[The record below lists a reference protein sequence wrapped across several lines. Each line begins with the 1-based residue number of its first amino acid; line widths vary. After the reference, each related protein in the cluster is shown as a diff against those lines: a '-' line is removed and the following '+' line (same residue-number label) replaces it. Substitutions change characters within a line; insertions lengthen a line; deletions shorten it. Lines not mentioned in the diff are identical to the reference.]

1 MRHIFCF
8 LLTGLTLYG
17 CTVPRPAPV
26 ESRAVKPQEKPTDF
40 YSNSDRR
47 KEEKNGHYFVQ
58 EGDTLFGIA
67 LAFGQNWRDIASW
80 NSLSDPDK
88 ISVGQK
94 LRVKPLT
101 ENLAGAVSIPLE
113 TQNGSQVQ
121 EMASPKS
128 APKDNELAL
137 NKAIPNITPDQ
148 VEGTEDIKSMSNLS
162 WIWPA
167 NGQIIE
173 QFSESNSKGI
183 SIAGVSG
190 EAVYAS
196 ENGKVVYSGNGLR
209 GYGNLVIL
217 KHNEDFITAYAH
229 NQEILVKEGE
239 SVDKGQKIAKMG
251 MTDADRPKL
260 LFELRKGGKPIDP
273 LNFLPNR

>member
-1 MRHIFCF
+1 MLRSHLVSFWIHYGINNQSKIEGPQDAASDASLDNPRCSLGHPRTRGGRSINEYIYIYIYIYLFLSMHIFIFCF
-8 LLTGLTLYG
+8 LLIGLTLYG

-94 LRVKPLT
+94 LRVKPLS

-128 APKDNELAL
+128 ASKDNELAL

-148 VEGTEDIKSMSNLS
+148 VEGTEDIKSMSNL
-162 WIWPA
+162 
-167 NGQIIE
+167 
-173 QFSESNSKGI
+173 
-183 SIAGVSG
+183 
-190 EAVYAS
+190 Y
-196 ENGKVVYSGNGLR
+196 
-209 GYGNLVIL
+209 
-217 KHNEDFITAYAH
+217 
-229 NQEILVKEGE
+229 
-239 SVDKGQKIAKMG
+239 
-251 MTDADRPKL
+251 
-260 LFELRKGGKPIDP
+260 
-273 LNFLPNR
+273 LP

>member
-1 MRHIFCF
+1 MKYIFCF
-8 LLTGLTLYG
+8 LLIGAFLSG

-26 ESRAVKPQEKPTDF
+26 ESRAVKPQEKPTGF
-40 YSNSDRR
+40 FSNSDRR
-47 KEEKNGHYFVQ
+47 KEEKNGFYIVQ

-94 LRVKPLT
+94 LRVKPLS
-101 ENLAGAVSIPLE
+101 ENLAGAVTIPLD
-113 TQNGSQVQ
+113 TQKGKKVE
-121 EMASPKS
+121 EMTTGKS
-128 APKDNELAL
+128 VTKNNELAL
-137 NKAIPNITPDQ
+137 KDPLPAVTPDS
-148 VEGTEDIKSMSNLS
+148 VNGRENPNLISNLS

-196 ENGKVVYSGNGLR
+196 ETGKVVYSGNGLR

-239 SVDKGQKIAKMG
+239 SVNKGQKIAKMG

-273 LNFLPNR
+273 MNFLPSR